1 MPIANI
7 TAGVE
12 EGIRSLSTEQKRD
25 IRSNVSHILKREK
38 PPPKNIS
45 KDVILALKEL
55 NKW

>member
-25 IRSNVSHILKREK
+25 IRSNVSYILKREK

-55 NKW
+55 NK

>member
-25 IRSNVSHILKREK
+25 IRSNVSYILKREK
-38 PPPKNIS
+38 PPRQNIS

-55 NKW
+55 NK